1 MFQSL
6 TNLRDSLMCNSIKK
20 SYSGKLFLVVILLK
34 GGVTMP
40 NQDDTHAT
48 KAEVQSTELNKI
60 PVPGQ
65 DDTEFSAEEAAE
77 AFKENQTSSSRSQ
90 NQ

>member
-1 MFQSL
+1 
-6 TNLRDSLMCNSIKK
+6 
-20 SYSGKLFLVVILLK
+20 
-34 GGVTMP
+34 MP
-40 NQDDTHAT
+40 NQDNQAT
-48 KAEVQSTELNKI
+48 KAEVQSTELNKM

-77 AFKENQTSSSRSQ
+77 AFKENQSSSSRSQ

>member
-1 MFQSL
+1 
-6 TNLRDSLMCNSIKK
+6 
-20 SYSGKLFLVVILLK
+20 
-34 GGVTMP
+34 MP
-40 NQDDTHAT
+40 NQNNNQAT
-48 KAEVQSTELNKI
+48 KAEVQSTELNKL

-77 AFKENQTSSSRSQ
+77 AFKENQSSSSRSQ